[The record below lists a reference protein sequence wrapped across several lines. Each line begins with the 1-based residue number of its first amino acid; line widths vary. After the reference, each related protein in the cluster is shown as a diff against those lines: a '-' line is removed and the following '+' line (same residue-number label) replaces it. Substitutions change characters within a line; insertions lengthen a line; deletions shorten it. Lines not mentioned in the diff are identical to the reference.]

1 MRTKLLTLLS
11 TVLFAGNLAA
21 QNATITGIVTGK
33 DTKNYLVGASV
44 LVKGTTKGTVADAN
58 GQYKLLVPVGKQTIE
73 FSFIGY
79 QTQTREIE
87 FKANEV
93 QTLNIELVPDAVQ
106 LEGLVVSTQAK
117 GQMAAIRRQ
126 VNAPGILNVVSE
138 EKLRELPDVN
148 VADAIGRLPGLM
160 IQRDG
165 GEGQKIV
172 IRGLDPKYN
181 AVAINGMSAPATSTT
196 DRSTDLNMISP
207 DMIAGAEVLK
217 ANTADKDADGM
228 GGTVNLIMKDAP
240 SGMKLSGMFETGYH
254 SQKNGWGRYKGS
266 LSFSD
271 RFFKDKLGVI
281 MAASADKTDR
291 SNDTFRANYD
301 VSGNEI
307 TPGKNYTQPW
317 LTSTILQSNLEDRQR
332 YNVNLN
338 LDWKMR
344 NGSKIKMTNLFSRM
358 NRDRDIREKYYDL
371 SGSRLRFSQD
381 DVESNTS
388 NLTNIL
394 QGDFNIGNST
404 LNVGAGRSQVMNRTP
419 YQHTMEF
426 RVDAPFLVNLS
437 ALSYLAPYLIMD
449 ERFVDE
455 SDIDKFYLYET
466 SMEKES
472 TKETE
477 YTAWLDW
484 KTPFSFGDKVSGYI
498 KLGGKFREKERKLE
512 TARSYGR
519 MDLASGFEPVFE
531 NMPDLARSS
540 FRDLIGIRSFLDDD
554 FKSREFLN
562 GKYPNLRYDFA
573 LSDGAMQNFYN
584 TNKDVLEYTPTS
596 KVRRDYSGR
605 EELWAAYL
613 MAELNLG
620 KYITFIPGVRYDYSY
635 LRYKAYSGN
644 NIPDGESKYY
654 DLDIDQTVDSERF
667 GYWLPQIHLRIK
679 PLDGLDI
686 RLAYTKTL
694 SRPDYDLI
702 APRTIIRPTVNE
714 VSWNRTNLKP
724 VLSTNYDVI
733 LSYFS
738 PDYGLFTVS
747 GFYKKIK
754 NFIYTRSAYLLT
766 DTGTDPSNFGL
777 TANEAGFNITYPLN
791 SPYTADLK
799 GLEFDVQLQFRR
811 MNNFLKGLVFSA
823 NMTLMDSKMYYFET
837 LKSREKNPNYV
848 TGSTTEKPFVSVNK
862 DVVYVDRLLNQ
873 PSLLFNIS
881 LGYDYKRFSGRISC
895 NYQDGVLISEQHRQD
910 RADVESTRVF
920 TKWDA
925 QLRYNAT
932 KNLSVYFMMS
942 NFTNSSDRK
951 RRDITNF
958 PTRVEYYGSTFYLG
972 LSYDL
977 FK

>member
-1 MRTKLLTLLS
+1 MS

-291 SNDTFRANYD
+291 SNDTFQANYD
-301 VSGNEI
+301 VIGNEP
-307 TPGKNYTQPW
+307 TPGLDYTQPW
-317 LTSTILQSNLEDRQR
+317 LMRSTLQSNLEDRQR

-338 LDWKMR
+338 LDWKIR
-344 NGSKIKMTNLFSRM
+344 NGSKIKMTNLYSRM
-358 NRDRDIREKYYDL
+358 NRDRDIREKVYDL
-371 SGSRLRFSQD
+371 ENNRLRFIQE
-381 DVESNTS
+381 DVESHTW

-404 LNVGAGRSQVMNRTP
+404 LNVGAGRSQVMNKTPNNLAMDFRIDGPFRTN
-419 YQHTMEF
+419 MSS
-426 RVDAPFLVNLS
+426 LI
-437 ALSYLAPYLIMD
+437 YLAPYLIMD
-449 ERFVDE
+449 ERFVD
-455 SDIDKFYLYET
+455 DGALDDYYLYET
-466 SMEKES
+466 SMQSES
-472 TKETE
+472 AKETE

-484 KTPFSFGDKVSGYI
+484 KTPFAFGDKVNGYI
-498 KLGGKFREKERKLE
+498 KVGGKFREKERKLE
-512 TARSYGR
+512 TGRTYSR
-519 MDLASGFEPVFE
+519 MDLQTGFEPVFE
-531 NMPDLARSS
+531 NMPDIAHSS
-540 FRDLIGIRSFLDDD
+540 FRDLIGIRSFLDND
-554 FKSREFLN
+554 FKSKEFLN

-573 LSDGAMQNFYN
+573 LSDNAMKNFYN
-584 TNKDVLEYTPTS
+584 VNKDVLKPTPSS
-596 KVRRDYSGR
+596 KLRQDYSGR
-605 EELWAAYL
+605 EELWAAYI
-613 MAELNLG
+613 MSELNFG
-620 KYITFIPGVRYDYSY
+620 KYVTFIPGVRYDYSY
-635 LRYKAYSGN
+635 LRYKAFSGTN
-644 NIPDGESKYY
+644 VADNETQDFDMGTYE
-654 DLDIDQTVDSERF
+654 TVDAERF

-702 APRTIIRPTVNE
+702 APRTLLRPTSNSVT
-714 VSWNRTNLKP
+714 WQRTNLKP

-754 NFIYTRSAYLLT
+754 NFIYTRTAIVLNDT
-766 DTGTDPSNFGL
+766 DTDPSNFDL
-777 TANEAGFNITYPLN
+777 TAAEAGYTITYPLN

-799 GLEFDVQLQFRR
+799 GIEFDLQLQFRR
-811 MNNFLKGLVFSA
+811 QHNFLKGLVFSA
-823 NMTLMDSKMYYFET
+823 NLTLMDSKMQYFET
-837 LKSREKNPNYV
+837 NIGRKLNPDYV
-848 TGSTTEKPFVSVNK
+848 AGGTESPFISVNEN
-862 DVVYVDRLLNQ
+862 VVYEDRLLNQ
-873 PSLLFNIS
+873 PSLLFNVS

-895 NYQDGVLISEQHRQD
+895 NYQDGVLTSEQHRLD
-910 RADVESTRVF
+910 RADVESSRSF

-958 PTRVEYYGSTFYLG
+958 PTRVEYYGSTFYIG
-972 LSYDL
+972 LRYDL